1 MSDKFIFLLGNTPD
15 LSLQELQKILP
26 EATFES
32 LSFNLVRTT
41 LTENDFTPVQLIE
54 ILGGTVKIFQEIKPL
69 AEHTP
74 VEDIKTEIIEFI
86 RSEQL
91 REFAVAELGRDH
103 LEVIE
108 AAEIKAILKKR
119 DGIATRYIE
128 GSRYGLSSAV
138 LTHQKVT
145 EIAVIQGQSALVL
158 AKTVGVQDIDQWTL
172 RDRMKPYADRKK
184 GMLPPKVARMMV
196 NLAVGPHPAKT
207 DVLLDPFCGSGTILL
222 EGLERQINVV
232 GNDLDIE
239 ATVGSRTNVEWYRD
253 QIIETLGEATVYNQD
268 ATKLLLPQNQK
279 VQYLVTEPF
288 LGKPR
293 PQPDQLENIFRGIE
307 KLYLGAFKQ
316 WRNIL
321 APGARLV
328 CVFPAVL
335 SEHTPGYP
343 TVTLKALIDK
353 LAHFGYTTTSE
364 SVVYHRPQAVIS
376 RQIYQ
381 FEYKPE

>member
-1 MSDKFIFLLGNTPD
+1 
-15 LSLQELQKILP
+15 
-26 EATFES
+26 
-32 LSFNLVRTT
+32 
-41 LTENDFTPVQLIE
+41 
-54 ILGGTVKIFQEIKPL
+54 
-69 AEHTP
+69 
-74 VEDIKTEIIEFI
+74 
-86 RSEQL
+86 
-91 REFAVAELGRDH
+91 
-103 LEVIE
+103 
-108 AAEIKAILKKR
+108 
-119 DGIATRYIE
+119 
-128 GSRYGLSSAV
+128 
-138 LTHQKVT
+138 
-145 EIAVIQGQSALVL
+145 
-158 AKTVGVQDIDQWTL
+158 
-172 RDRMKPYADRKK
+172 MKPYADRKK

-196 NLAVGPHPAKT
+196 NLAVGPNPAKD
-207 DVLLDPFCGSGTILL
+207 DVLLDPFCGTGTILL
-222 EGLERQINVV
+222 EGLERQINVI

-239 ATVGSRTNVEWYRD
+239 STVGARTNVEWYRD

-268 ATKLLLPQNQK
+268 ATKLLLPQSQK

-307 KLYLGAFKQ
+307 RLYLGAFKQ

-353 LAHFGYTTTSE
+353 LAQFGYTTTSE

>member
-26 EATFES
+26 EASFES

-41 LTENDFTPVQLIE
+41 LTEKDFTPAQLIE

-138 LTHQKVT
+138 LSHQKVT

-196 NLAVGPHPAKT
+196 NLAVGPNPAKD
-207 DVLLDPFCGSGTILL
+207 DVLLDPFCGTGTILL
-222 EGLERQINVV
+222 EGLERQINVI

-239 ATVGSRTNVEWYRD
+239 STVGARTNVEWYRD

-268 ATKLLLPQNQK
+268 ATKLLLPQSQK

-307 KLYLGAFKQ
+307 RLYLGAFKQ

-353 LAHFGYTTTSE
+353 LAQFGYTTTSE